1 MTPPRPLDAIG
12 ARAGSSPPVSAILAI
27 DQGTTST
34 RALLVDA
41 RGRKLAQAQREL
53 PQIFPR
59 PGWVE
64 HDAEEI
70 WTATLDVIRRAL
82 AEAGLG
88 MDDVTAVGITNQ
100 RETTVVWERATG
112 RPIHNAIVWQDRR
125 TTEIC
130 EALEARGMGAMIAA
144 KTGLLIDP
152 YFSATKLAW
161 ILYHV
166 EGARARAA
174 AGELAFGTIDSFLAW
189 RLSGGAHVTDATNA
203 ARTMLFDIHR
213 QDWDDDLL
221 GLFDI
226 PRSLLPAVVDSAGQC
241 ATTAP
246 DVLGAA
252 VPIAGIA
259 GDQQAA
265 TVGQMCFAPGTIK
278 STYGTGC
285 FMLLNTGDKAI
296 ASRNRMLTTVAY
308 RLDGR
313 PTYAMEGAIF
323 VAGAAIQWL
332 RDGLRLLHSAGESA
346 ALAQAA
352 DPTAQVYLVPAFTGL
367 GAPYWD
373 ARARGAIFGLTRDSG
388 IAEIVR
394 AALEAVCFQ
403 TRDLVLAMEADG
415 ATKPLTLRVD
425 GGLCV
430 NDWAMQFLADTLGVP
445 VERPVVTETT
455 AMGAAYLAGM
465 ATGLFPGLDGLPA
478 FWQRDRRFEPAMG
491 EDERETRYKGWLD
504 AVRRVRTAITAR

>member
-1 MTPPRPLDAIG
+1 VAH
-12 ARAGSSPPVSAILAI
+12 ILAL

-34 RALLVDA
+34 RALVVDA
-41 RGRKLAQAQREL
+41 AGKPVASAQREL

-64 HDAEEI
+64 HDPEEI
-70 WTATLDVIRRAL
+70 WAATRDVIGRAL
-82 AEAGLG
+82 ASAGLAPG
-88 MDDVTAVGITNQ
+88 ALRAVGITNQ
-100 RETTVVWERATG
+100 RETTVIWERATG

-125 TTEIC
+125 TTEAC
-130 EALEARGMGAMIAA
+130 EALQARGLDTVVAA
-144 KTGLLIDP
+144 KTGLIIDP
-152 YFSATKLAW
+152 YFSATKVAW
-161 ILYHV
+161 ILDHV
-166 EGARARAA
+166 PGARARAA

-203 ARTMLFDIHR
+203 ARTMLFDIQR
-213 QDWDDDLL
+213 QAWDDDLL
-221 GLFDI
+221 ALFDI
-226 PRSLLPAVVDSAGQC
+226 PRALLPAVVDTSGRC
-241 ATTAP
+241 ADAAA
-246 DVLGAA
+246 LGAT

-285 FMLLNTGDKAI
+285 FMLLNTGAAMV
-296 ASRNRMLTTVAY
+296 ASRNRLLTTVAY
-308 RLDGR
+308 RLNGR
-313 PTYAMEGAIF
+313 ATYAMEGAIF

-332 RDGLRLLHSAGESA
+332 RDGLKLLQSAGQSA
-346 ALAQAA
+346 TLAHAA
-352 DPTAQVYLVPAFTGL
+352 DPAAQVYLVPAFTGL

-373 ARARGAIFGLTRDSG
+373 ARARGAILGLTRDTG

-403 TRDLVLAMEADG
+403 TRDLVDAMAADG
-415 ATKPLTLRVD
+415 AQRPVALRVD
-425 GGLCV
+425 GGLTV
-430 NDWAMQFLADTLGVP
+430 NDWAMQFLADMLGVP

-465 ATGLFPGLDGLPA
+465 ATGVFPGLDDLAP
-478 FWQRDRRFEPAMG
+478 FWQRDRRFEPRMSD
-491 EDERETRYKGWLD
+491 DERETRYAGWRD
-504 AVRRVRTAITAR
+504 AVRRVRTAAER

>member
-1 MTPPRPLDAIG
+1 M
-12 ARAGSSPPVSAILAI
+12 SHVLAI

-34 RALLVDA
+34 RALVVDA
-41 RGRKLAQAQREL
+41 RGRPVAQAQREL
-53 PQIFPR
+53 PQIYPR

-64 HDAEEI
+64 HDPEEI
-70 WTATLDVIRRAL
+70 WGATLDVMRRAL
-82 AEAGLG
+82 SAAGLAAR
-88 MDDVTAVGITNQ
+88 DLAAIGITNQ
-100 RETTVVWERATG
+100 RETTLVWERASG

-125 TTEIC
+125 TTEAC
-130 EALEARGMGAMIAA
+130 EALCARGLDATVTA
-144 KTGLLIDP
+144 KTGLVIDP

-161 ILYHV
+161 LLDRV

-174 AGELAFGTIDSFLAW
+174 RGELAFGTIDSWLAW

-213 QDWDDDLL
+213 QDWDDELL
-221 GLFDI
+221 ALFDL
-226 PRSLLPAVVDSAGQC
+226 PRALLPAVVDCAGRCADASA
-241 ATTAP
+241 

-252 VPIAGIA
+252 VPIAGMA

-265 TVGQMCFAPGTIK
+265 TIGQMCFAPGAIK

-285 FMLLNTGDKAI
+285 FMLLNTGARAV
-296 ASRNRMLTTVAY
+296 ASRNRLLTTVAY
-308 RLDGR
+308 RLEGR

-332 RDGLRLLHSAGESA
+332 RDGLRLLQSAGESA

-352 DPTAQVYLVPAFTGL
+352 DPSAEVYLVPAFTGL

-373 ARARGAIFGLTRDSG
+373 ARARGAIFGLTRDTG
-388 IAEIVR
+388 IAELVR

-403 TRDLVLAMEADG
+403 TRDLLTAMAADG
-415 ATKPLTLRVD
+415 ATPPVMLRVD
-425 GGLCV
+425 GGLTV
-430 NDWAMQFLADTLGVP
+430 NDWTMQFLADMLGVP

-465 ATGLFPGLDGLPA
+465 ATGVFPGLDGLAP
-478 FWQRDRRFEPAMG
+478 FWQRDRLFEPTMS
-491 EDERETRYKGWLD
+491 EDERAMRYDGWRA
-504 AVRRVRTAITAR
+504 AVRRVRTTADG

>member
-1 MTPPRPLDAIG
+1 M
-12 ARAGSSPPVSAILAI
+12 SHVLAI

-34 RALLVDA
+34 RAIVVDG
-41 RGRKLAQAQREL
+41 RGRPVAQAQREL
-53 PQIFPR
+53 PQIFPQ

-64 HDAEEI
+64 HDPEEI
-70 WTATLDVIRRAL
+70 WAATLDVIGRAL
-82 AEAGLG
+82 AQAGIAAGAL
-88 MDDVTAVGITNQ
+88 AAIGITNQ

-125 TTEIC
+125 TTEQC
-130 EALEARGMGAMIAA
+130 EALRARGLDAMIAA
-144 KTGLLIDP
+144 RTGLVIDP

-161 ILYHV
+161 I
-166 EGARARAA
+166 RAGVAGGRGRAA

-213 QDWDDDLL
+213 QGWDDELL
-221 GLFDI
+221 ALFDL
-226 PRSLLPAVVDSAGQC
+226 PRALLPTVVDSAGRC
-241 ATTAP
+241 ATTSR

-252 VPIAGIA
+252 IPIAGIA

-265 TVGQMCFAPGTIK
+265 TVGQMCFAPGAIK

-285 FMLLNTGDKAI
+285 FMLLNTGTQAI
-296 ASRNRMLTTVAY
+296 ASRNRLLTTVAY
-308 RLDGR
+308 RLNGQA
-313 PTYAMEGAIF
+313 TYAMEGAIF

-332 RDGLRLLHSAGESA
+332 RDGLRLLQSAGQSE

-352 DPTAQVYLVPAFTGL
+352 DPAAEIYLVPAFTGL

-373 ARARGAIFGLTRDSG
+373 ARARGAIFGLTRDTG
-388 IAEIVR
+388 IAELVR

-403 TRDLVLAMEADG
+403 TRDLVAAMAADG
-415 ATKPLTLRVD
+415 GAPPVALRVD

-430 NDWAMQFLADTLGVP
+430 NDWAMQFLADMLGVP

-465 ATGLFPGLDGLPA
+465 ATDVFPGLDGLPA
-478 FWQRDRRFEPAMG
+478 FWQRDRRFEPAMS
-491 EDERETRYKGWLD
+491 EDERATRYHGWQD
-504 AVRRVRTAITAR
+504 AVRRVRSAVAS

>member
-1 MTPPRPLDAIG
+1 M
-12 ARAGSSPPVSAILAI
+12 SHVLAI

-34 RALLVDA
+34 RALVVDA
-41 RGRKLAQAQREL
+41 RGRPVAQAQREL

-70 WTATLDVIRRAL
+70 WAATRDVIQRAL
-82 AEAGLG
+82 AAAGLAPHALA
-88 MDDVTAVGITNQ
+88 AVGITNQ

-125 TTEIC
+125 TTEAC
-130 EALEARGMGAMIAA
+130 EALTARGLGAMVAD
-144 KTGLLIDP
+144 KTGLVIDP
-152 YFSATKLAW
+152 YFSATKVAW
-161 ILYHV
+161 ILDHV
-166 EGARARAA
+166 PGARARAA
-174 AGELAFGTIDSFLAW
+174 AGELAFGTIDSFLVW

-203 ARTMLFDIHR
+203 ARTMLFDIRR
-213 QDWDDDLL
+213 QEWDDALLDL
-221 GLFDI
+221 FQI
-226 PRSLLPAVVDSAGQC
+226 PRGLLPAVVDSAGH
-241 ATTAP
+241 AADTTTEA
-246 DVLGAA
+246 LGAR

-265 TVGQMCFAPGTIK
+265 TVGQMCFAPGSIK

-285 FMLLNTGDKAI
+285 FMLLNTGGAAV
-296 ASRNRMLTTVAY
+296 ASRNRLLTTVAY
-308 RLDGR
+308 RLDGKA
-313 PTYAMEGAIF
+313 TYAMEGAIF

-332 RDGLRLLHSAGESA
+332 RDGLKLVRNAAESA
-346 ALAQAA
+346 ALAAAA
-352 DPTAQVYLVPAFTGL
+352 DPAARVHFVPAFTGL

-373 ARARGAIFGLTRDSG
+373 ARARGAILGLTRDTG

-403 TRDLVLAMEADG
+403 TRELIDAMAADG
-415 ATKPLTLRVD
+415 AAPPVALRVD
-425 GGLCV
+425 GGLVV
-430 NDWAMQFLADTLGVP
+430 NDWAMQFLADILGVP

-465 ATGLFPGLDGLPA
+465 AMGVFPGLDGLPA
-478 FWQRDRRFEPAMG
+478 FWQRDRRFEPAMSD
-491 EDERETRYKGWLD
+491 DERATRYARWRD
-504 AVRRVRTAITAR
+504 AVRRVRSSETDAG

>member
-1 MTPPRPLDAIG
+1 M
-12 ARAGSSPPVSAILAI
+12 SHVLAI

-34 RALLVDA
+34 RALVVDSH
-41 RGRKLAQAQREL
+41 GRPVAQAQREL

-70 WTATLDVIRRAL
+70 WRATLDVMRRAL
-82 AEAGLG
+82 GEAGIEPRALA
-88 MDDVTAVGITNQ
+88 AVGITNQ
-100 RETTVVWERATG
+100 RETTVVWERASG

-125 TTEIC
+125 TTEPC
-130 EALEARGMGAMIAA
+130 EALQARGLDGLIAR
-144 KTGLLIDP
+144 KTGLVIDP

-161 ILYHV
+161 LLEHV
-166 EGARARAA
+166 DGARAA
-174 AGELAFGTIDSFLAW
+174 AKAGQLAFGTIDSFLAW

-213 QDWDDDLL
+213 QDWDDELL
-221 GLFDI
+221 ALFEI
-226 PRSLLPAVVDSAGQC
+226 PRALLPAVVDSAGR
-241 ATTAP
+241 AADSAA
-246 DVLGAA
+246 DVLGAV

-285 FMLLNTGDKAI
+285 FMLLNTGTQAV
-296 ASRNRMLTTVAY
+296 ASRNRLLTTVAY
-308 RLDGR
+308 RLAGT

-332 RDGLRLLHSAGESA
+332 RDGLKLLQSAGQSA
-346 ALAQAA
+346 ALAAAA
-352 DPTAQVYLVPAFTGL
+352 DPAAQVYLVPAFAGL

-373 ARARGAIFGLTRDSG
+373 ARARGAMFGLTRDTG

-403 TRDLVLAMEADG
+403 TRDLVAAMAADG
-415 ATKPLTLRVD
+415 ATPPVTLRVD
-425 GGLCV
+425 GGLTV
-430 NDWAMQFLADTLGVP
+430 NDWAMQFLADILGVP
-445 VERPVVTETT
+445 VEGPVVTETT

-465 ATGLFPGLDGLPA
+465 ATGVFPGLDGLSA
-478 FWQRDRRFEPAMG
+478 FWQRDRAFTPAMSV
-491 EDERETRYKGWLD
+491 DERDARYAGWHD
-504 AVRRVRTAITAR
+504 AVRRVRTAVEA

>member
-1 MTPPRPLDAIG
+1 M
-12 ARAGSSPPVSAILAI
+12 SHVLAI

-34 RALLVDA
+34 RAIVVDG
-41 RGRKLAQAQREL
+41 RGRPVAQAQREL
-53 PQIFPR
+53 PQIFPQ

-64 HDAEEI
+64 HDPEEI
-70 WTATLDVIRRAL
+70 WAATLDVIGRAL
-82 AEAGLG
+82 AQAGIAAGAL
-88 MDDVTAVGITNQ
+88 AAIGITNQ

-125 TTEIC
+125 TTEQC
-130 EALEARGMGAMIAA
+130 EALRARGLDAMIAA
-144 KTGLLIDP
+144 RTGLVIDP

-161 ILYHV
+161 ILDRV
-166 EGARARAA
+166 DGARRRAA

-213 QDWDDDLL
+213 QGWDDELL
-221 GLFDI
+221 ALFDL
-226 PRSLLPAVVDSAGQC
+226 PRALLPTVVDSAGRC
-241 ATTAP
+241 ATTSR

-252 VPIAGIA
+252 IPIAGIA

-265 TVGQMCFAPGTIK
+265 TVGQMCFAPGAIK

-285 FMLLNTGDKAI
+285 FMLLNTGTQAI
-296 ASRNRMLTTVAY
+296 ASRNRLLTTVAY
-308 RLDGR
+308 RLNGQA
-313 PTYAMEGAIF
+313 TYAMEGAIF

-332 RDGLRLLHSAGESA
+332 RDGLRLLQSAGQSE

-352 DPTAQVYLVPAFTGL
+352 DPAAEIYLVPAFTGL

-373 ARARGAIFGLTRDSG
+373 ARARGAIFGLTRDTG
-388 IAEIVR
+388 IAELVR

-403 TRDLVLAMEADG
+403 TRDLVAAMAADG
-415 ATKPLTLRVD
+415 AAPPVALRVD

-430 NDWAMQFLADTLGVP
+430 NDWAMQFLADMLGVP

-465 ATGLFPGLDGLPA
+465 ATDVFPGLDGLPA
-478 FWQRDRRFEPAMG
+478 FWQRDRRFEPAMS
-491 EDERETRYKGWLD
+491 EDERATRYHGWQD
-504 AVRRVRTAITAR
+504 AVRRVRSAVAS

>member
-1 MTPPRPLDAIG
+1 MSPRLNH
-12 ARAGSSPPVSAILAI
+12 VLAI

-34 RALLVDA
+34 RAIVVDA
-41 RGRKLAQAQREL
+41 AGKPVAAAQREL

-64 HDAEEI
+64 HDPEEI
-70 WTATLDVIRRAL
+70 WAATQDVIGRAL
-82 AEAGLG
+82 ASAGLKPG
-88 MDDVTAVGITNQ
+88 DLAAIGITNQ

-125 TTEIC
+125 TTEAC
-130 EALEARGMGAMIAA
+130 EALQARGLDDLVAA
-144 KTGLLIDP
+144 KTGLIIDP
-152 YFSATKLAW
+152 YFSATKVAW
-161 ILYHV
+161 ILDHV
-166 EGARARAA
+166 PGARARAA

-203 ARTMLFDIHR
+203 ARTMLFDITR

-221 GLFDI
+221 ALFDI
-226 PRSLLPAVVDSAGQC
+226 PRALLPQVVDSSGRC
-241 ATTAP
+241 AEATG
-246 DVLGAA
+246 LGAKI
-252 VPIAGIA
+252 PIAGIA

-285 FMLLNTGDKAI
+285 FMLLNTGGAVV
-296 ASRNRMLTTVAY
+296 ASRNRLLTTVAY
-308 RLDGR
+308 RLNGR
-313 PTYAMEGAIF
+313 ATYAMEGAIF

-332 RDGLRLLHSAGESA
+332 RDGLKLLQSAGQSA

-352 DPTAQVYLVPAFTGL
+352 DPAAQVYLVPAFTGL

-373 ARARGAIFGLTRDSG
+373 ARARGAILGLTRDTG

-403 TRDLVLAMEADG
+403 TRDLVDAMAADG
-415 ATKPLTLRVD
+415 AQRPVTLRVD
-425 GGLCV
+425 GGLTV
-430 NDWAMQFLADTLGVP
+430 NDWAMQFLADMLGVP

-465 ATGLFPGLDGLPA
+465 ATGVFPGLDGLAA
-478 FWQRDRRFEPAMG
+478 FWQRDRRFEPAMSD
-491 EDERETRYKGWLD
+491 DERETRYAGWRG
-504 AVRRVRTAITAR
+504 AVRRVRTAVE